1 MDDGAGKNKLP
12 SGKEHQ
18 AQKQTHTQEKA
29 AQEALQMIAENMDH
43 SMKSIRTST
52 HPYAK

>member
-1 MDDGAGKNKLP
+1 MMEQEKTNCPVQD
-12 SGKEHQ
+12 
-18 AQKQTHTQEKA
+18 QKQTHTQEKA

-43 SMKSIRTST
+43 SIKSIRTST